1 METKQV
7 ILVDENDVP
16 RGTMEKLEAHR
27 KGELHRAFSIFI
39 FNSKQE
45 MLLQKRASGKYHSGG
60 LWTNTCCS
68 HPVPGERM
76 EITTHKRLQEEMGFD
91 CELKEIFH
99 FTYKTD
105 LDNELTEHELDHVF
119 IGYYNDAPQANTE
132 EVSEWKYVAVEALQ
146 KEMEKYPEHFTVW
159 FRLVFPRV
167 VEYLQEHTF

>member
-27 KGELHRAFSIFI
+27 KGELHRAFSIFV

-68 HPVPGERM
+68 HPVPNENM
-76 EITTHKRLQEEMGFD
+76 EITAHKRLKEEMGFD
-91 CELKEIFH
+91 CDIKEIFH
-99 FTYKTD
+99 FTYKTA
-105 LDNELTEHELDHVF
+105 LENELTEHELDHVF
-119 IGYYNDAPQANTE
+119 IGYYNDVPQVNAE
-132 EVSEWKYVAVEALQ
+132 EVEEWKYIAIDTLQ
-146 KEMEKYPEHFTVW
+146 KSITQHPEEFTVW
-159 FRLVFPRV
+159 FKLVYPRV
-167 VEYLQEHTF
+167 LDYLKNHS